1 MKDNDK
7 SIVPK
12 SDKKELLITVNK
24 KAFHDYEILS
34 KYEAGIALRGTEV
47 KALRLQKGS
56 IKEAYAKV
64 KDREVWLIDS
74 HIPAYKFGSYSNH
87 EPVRDR
93 KLLLHKSEIKKINT
107 KLKEK
112 GFTLIPLRIYFL
124 GSKAKVE
131 LGLARGRKVYDKRET
146 IRREE
151 ARKQLRQ
158 IKQSF

>member
-12 SDKKELLITVNK
+12 PDKKELLITVNK

-34 KYEAGIALRGTEV
+34 KYEAGIALTGTEV

-64 KDREVWLIDS
+64 KDREVWLIAS

-124 GSKAKVE
+124 GSNAKIE